1 MMELVRCTN
10 CNKSGHFKIT
20 LTAEYDYRSCG
31 NCHNHSTSEWR
42 YYFCNMKCQQ
52 EWMNSVNLVDD
63 GFPCRSCR
71 ETGWAFGFESNGV
84 CDTCN
89 GFRKVKL

>member
-1 MMELVRCTN
+1 
-10 CNKSGHFKIT
+10 
-20 LTAEYDYRSCG
+20 
-31 NCHNHSTSEWR
+31 
-42 YYFCNMKCQQ
+42 MKCQQ
-52 EWMNSVNLVDD
+52 EWATSVNLVSD
-63 GFPCRSCR
+63 GFPCQSCR